1 MRIEQFEL
9 TDKDGSVAIVDKE
22 IRNGRHR
29 DNYIALMERHGY
41 KVRQVNDDH
50 DARNVRAYVQAQE
63 DAMYDRFCQ
72 MNNI

>member
-29 DNYIALMERHGY
+29 TNYIALMERHGY
-41 KVRQVNDDH
+41 KVRHIDDDQ

-63 DAMYDRFCQ
+63 DALYDRFCQ
-72 MNNI
+72 LNNI